1 MLDEIIKNKEQEIVE
16 LMNQQQMNINDVL
29 KKKIENRGFLKTIK
43 KNIIN
48 NTISIIAEIKR
59 ASPSKGFLNEN
70 LNIEEIAIEYQQAG
84 ASCISVL
91 TDQRFFKGSIADLIQ
106 VRNKTTLPILRKDFI
121 IHESQLIQSKLIGA
135 DCILLIVAALKKDL
149 FSRLYDLSLKLDLD
163 VLVEV
168 HDEKELQIALDKKCH
183 LIGINNRNLKTFE
196 TSIQTSLDLIKS
208 INDDVIVVSE
218 SGIRDSN
225 DIKLLRNSGIS
236 TFLIGEMFVT
246 SSNISKDLQG
256 LII

>member
-91 TDQRFFKGSIADLIQ
+91 TDQRFFKGSIAY
-106 VRNKTTLPILRKDFI
+106 F
-121 IHESQLIQSKLIGA
+121 H
-135 DCILLIVAALKKDL
+135 
-149 FSRLYDLSLKLDLD
+149 
-163 VLVEV
+163 
-168 HDEKELQIALDKKCH
+168 
-183 LIGINNRNLKTFE
+183 
-196 TSIQTSLDLIKS
+196 
-208 INDDVIVVSE
+208 
-218 SGIRDSN
+218 
-225 DIKLLRNSGIS
+225 
-236 TFLIGEMFVT
+236 
-246 SSNISKDLQG
+246 
-256 LII
+256 